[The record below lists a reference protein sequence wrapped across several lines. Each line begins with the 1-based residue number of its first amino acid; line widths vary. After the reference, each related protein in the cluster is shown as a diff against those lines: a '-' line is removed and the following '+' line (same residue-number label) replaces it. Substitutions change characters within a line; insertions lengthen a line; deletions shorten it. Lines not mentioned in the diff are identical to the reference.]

1 MFYIDHIDTVNKLYA
16 VADSDDGV
24 IDLITEAEYKE
35 YAQQGIKIYDW
46 NAAKTMITA
55 SMNRNCNYCLWRKLS
70 RNCSNDELAEYLS
83 KYSVYTISQKL
94 NEFGLALDLS
104 YCCKIFDYS
113 QTNGYYFIALG
124 LSNKSL
130 LLLEV
135 NNDYRAIALITPV
148 ICHFEQYPSIAGNF
162 ISRLLAKQGVS
173 SDGIIPDEVYAV
185 LYIDGTSEVLLVNQ
199 FRMGFS
205 ECFITKKLNKKLI

>member
-16 VADSDDGV
+16 VADSDDGA
-24 IDLITEAEYKE
+24 IDLITEDEYKE
-35 YAQQGIKIYDW
+35 YVKQGIKINNW
-46 NAAKTMITA
+46 NEAKTMITE
-55 SMNRNCNYCLWRKLS
+55 SMNRNCNYHLWRKLS
-70 RNCSNDELAEYLS
+70 RNCSNRELAEYLG

-94 NEFGLALDLS
+94 NEFSLTLDLS

-130 LLLEV
+130 LLLEI
-135 NNDYRAIALITPV
+135 NSEYRTIALITPV

-162 ISRLLAKQGVS
+162 ISRLLKKQGVDT
-173 SDGIIPDEVYAV
+173 DGIIPDEAYAV
-185 LYIDGTSEVLLVNQ
+185 LYIDGTNEVLLVNQ
-199 FRMGFS
+199 YRMGFS
-205 ECFITKKLNKKLI
+205 ECFVTKKLNKKLV